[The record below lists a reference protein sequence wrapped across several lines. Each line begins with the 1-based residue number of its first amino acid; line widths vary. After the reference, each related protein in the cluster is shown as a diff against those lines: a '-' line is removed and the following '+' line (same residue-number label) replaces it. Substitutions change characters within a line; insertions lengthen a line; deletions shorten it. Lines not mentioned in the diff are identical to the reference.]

1 MNQQPDLAQ
10 ITFREDDFQLCH
22 VDEQLD
28 IDRNFSSQSYWKEA
42 WVRFRK
48 NRLAVVALIAVVAII
63 ILALAGPVFSGYSVT
78 EQDVTR
84 QNMAPRIPG
93 LEKIGIFDGTETLN
107 KSTGSVT
114 YNKYQENG
122 LEDVY
127 YWFGSDS
134 LGRDIWTR
142 VWSGTQVSLLVAFVA
157 VAIDLAIGLSY
168 GLTSGYFGGK
178 TDMIMQRIVEII
190 NSIPTLVTV
199 TLLMLVMKPG
209 LVTIILALGFTG
221 WVGMSRIARAEML
234 KLKESEYVLA
244 SKTLGAKAYFIIFR
258 EIFPNMIG
266 PVITNTMFSIPNAI
280 FMEAYLSF
288 IGLGIPVPLAS
299 LGSLISDAYKQ
310 FTTHPYQ
317 IVWPVVVL
325 SVLMLCFNI
334 LADGLREALDPKMKE
349 M

>member
-1 MNQQPDLAQ
+1 MIQRTELPEM
-10 ITFREDDFQLCH
+10 TFLENDFQLCH
-22 VDEQLD
+22 VDEKLD
-28 IDRNFSSQSYWKEA
+28 IDRNFSSQGYWKEA
-42 WVRFRK
+42 WVRFCK
-48 NRLAVVALIAVVAII
+48 NRLAVFALIAVIAIV
-63 ILALAGPVFSGYSVT
+63 ILALTGPAFSGYSVT

-93 LEKIGIFDGTETLN
+93 LEKLGIFDGTESLN
-107 KSTGSVT
+107 KSTGAVT
-114 YNKYQENG
+114 YNKYQEND

-157 VAIDLAIGLSY
+157 VTIDLAIGLSY

-178 TDMIMQRIVEII
+178 VDMMMQRIVEII

-209 LVTIILALGFTG
+209 LITIILALGFTG

-244 SKTLGAKAYFIIFR
+244 SKTLGAKARFIIFK

-325 SVLMLCFNI
+325 SILMLCFNI
-334 LADGLREALDPKMKE
+334 MADGLREALDPKMKE

>member
-1 MNQQPDLAQ
+1 M
-10 ITFREDDFQLCH
+10 
-22 VDEQLD
+22 
-28 IDRNFSSQSYWKEA
+28 IDTNFASQSYWMDA
-42 WVRFRK
+42 WVRFCK
-48 NRLAVVALIAVVAII
+48 NKLAITALFAVALIIF
-63 ILALAGPVFSGYSVT
+63 LALAGPHMNPYTVSG
-78 EQDVTR
+78 QDVTQ
-84 QNMAPRIPG
+84 QNLAPRVPG
-93 LEKIGIFDGTETLN
+93 LATLGIFDGTETLN
-107 KSTGSVT
+107 KSTGAVT
-114 YNKYQENG
+114 YNKYQEKG
-122 LEDVY
+122 LDDVY

-142 VWSGTQVSLLVAFVA
+142 VWVGTQVSLLVAFVA
-157 VAIDLAIGLSY
+157 VAIDMLIGLSY
-168 GLTSGYFGGK
+168 GLISGYYGGRV
-178 TDMIMQRIVEII
+178 DMVMQRIVEII

-199 TLLMLVMKPG
+199 TLLMLVLRPG
-209 LVTIILALGFTG
+209 LGTIILALGLSG

-244 SKTLGAKAYFIIFR
+244 SRTLGAKPFFIIFK

-310 FTTHPYQ
+310 FTTHSYQ
-317 IVWPVVVL
+317 IAGPVVVL
-325 SVLMLCFNI
+325 AVLMLCFNM
-334 LADGLREALDPKMKE
+334 LADGLRDALDPKMKE

>member
-1 MNQQPDLAQ
+1 MNNINETPEFLP
-10 ITFREDDFQLCH
+10 DDFQFCQY
-22 VDEQLD
+22 DENAFLD
-28 IDRNFSSQSYWKEA
+28 KNFASQSYWKDA
-42 WVRFRK
+42 WTRFRK
-48 NRLAVVALIAVVAII
+48 NKLAFTAMIALLLII
-63 ILALAGPVFSGYSVT
+63 IFALVGPNMNEYTVEG
-78 EQDVTR
+78 QNIM
-84 QNMAPRIPG
+84 QKNMAPRIPVI
-93 LEKIGIFDGTETLN
+93 EKLGILDGTETLK

-114 YNKYQENG
+114 YNKYIDNELQ
-122 LEDVY
+122 DIF

-142 VWSGTQVSLLVAFVA
+142 VWVGTQVSLLVAVIA
-157 VAIDLAIGLSY
+157 VTIDLIIGLCY
-168 GLTSGYFGGK
+168 GLISGYFGGK
-178 TDMIMQRIVEII
+178 VDIIMQRIVEII

-209 LVTIILALGFTG
+209 LTTIIIAMGLTG

-244 SKTLGAKAYFIIFR
+244 SKTLGVNDMSVIFGD
-258 EIFPNMIG
+258 ILPNMIG

-280 FMEAYLSF
+280 FTEAYLSF

-310 FTTHPYQ
+310 FSTHPYQ
-317 IVWPVVVL
+317 IVGPVLVL
-325 SVLMLCFNI
+325 AVIMLCFNLI
-334 LADGLREALDPKMKE
+334 ADGLRDALDPKMKE

>member
-1 MNQQPDLAQ
+1 MNETAEIPGGFL
-10 ITFREDDFQLCH
+10 EDDFELCQS
-22 VDEQLD
+22 DESSF
-28 IDRNFSSQSYWKEA
+28 IDTNFASQSYWKDA
-42 WVRFRK
+42 FARFRK
-48 NRLAVVALIAVVAII
+48 NKLAVAALAAVVCII
-63 ILALAGPVFSGYSVT
+63 ALALAGPHMNPYTVSG
-78 EQDVTR
+78 QDVTQ
-84 QNMAPRIPG
+84 QNLAPRVPG
-93 LEKIGIFDGTETLN
+93 LERIGFMDGTETLN
-107 KSTGSVT
+107 KSTGAVT
-114 YNKYQENG
+114 YNKYQDLG
-122 LEDVY
+122 LTDTY

-142 VWSGTQVSLLVAFVA
+142 VWVGTQVSLLVAFVA
-157 VAIDLAIGLSY
+157 VAIDMVIGLSY
-168 GLTSGYFGGK
+168 GLVSGYFGGK
-178 TDMIMQRIVEII
+178 VDMVMQRVVEVI

-209 LVTIILALGFTG
+209 LGTIILALGFTG

-244 SKTLGAKAYFIIFR
+244 ARTLGAKPRLIIFQ

-310 FTTHPYQ
+310 FTAHSYQ
-317 IVWPVVVL
+317 IVGPVVVL
-325 SVLMLCFNI
+325 AVLMLCFNM
-334 LADGLREALDPKMKE
+334 LADGLRDALDPKMKE

>member
-1 MNQQPDLAQ
+1 MSQQPDPVQMRFL
-10 ITFREDDFQLCH
+10 ENDFQLCH
-22 VDEQLD
+22 TDEKLD
-28 IDRNFSSQSYWKEA
+28 IDRNFSSQSYWREA
-42 WVRFRK
+42 WDRFRK
-48 NRLAVVALIAVVAII
+48 NRLAVTALAAVIVLV
-63 ILALAGPVFSGYSVT
+63 ILALAGPVCSHYSVT

-93 LEKIGIFDGTETLN
+93 MEKIGIFNGTETLN
-107 KSTGSVT
+107 KSTGSIT

-157 VAIDLAIGLSY
+157 VGIDLAIGLSY
-168 GLTSGYFGGK
+168 GLVSGYFGGR
-178 TDMIMQRIVEII
+178 TDMVMQRIVEII

-244 SKTLGAKAYFIIFR
+244 SKTLGEKDSSIIFK

-317 IVWPVVVL
+317 IVWPVIVL
-325 SVLMLCFNI
+325 SILMLCFNI
-334 LADGLREALDPKMKE
+334 LADGLREALDPKMRE